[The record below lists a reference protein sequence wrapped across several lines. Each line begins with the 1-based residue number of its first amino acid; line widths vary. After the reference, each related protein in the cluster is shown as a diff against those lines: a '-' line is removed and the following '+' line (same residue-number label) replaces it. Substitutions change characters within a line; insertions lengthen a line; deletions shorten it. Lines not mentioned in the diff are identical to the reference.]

1 MSLNHQ
7 VLDLSTN
14 SSSSDDDLVE
24 DIVAKLTKQ
33 GRLSVETVG
42 QILNAMSDNLNSQS
56 SNSGQQKVTA
66 LPFCLTSR
74 QNFTLLFF

>member
-56 SNSGQQKVTA
+56 SNAGKQKVTV
-66 LPFCLTSR
+66 FIYR
-74 QNFTLLFF
+74 ENFTLLFF

>member
-56 SNSGQQKVTA
+56 SNAGQQKVTV
-66 LPFCLTSR
+66 FIYR